1 MTKARLI
8 EGAGSAVAFIAALAL
23 AGVLSRFWHLSG
35 LGLAVVS
42 TLIVAGA
49 LALLRVP
56 APFESRFYRAVD
68 VWRHGVDFATAAIGL
83 WAVVSILPA
92 SRDFLCEPLVP
103 WRISIALFGAFGMN
117 WLARAVAL
125 RAPPAERSS
134 LMIFLA
140 FFWIAPFY
148 AFFHAPW
155 FLAQAIVSPCANR
168 PFAQSVIAATGMV
181 IASEAGRRLANFSFR
196 SGNLN
201 GRSG

>member
-1 MTKARLI
+1 MTKTRLI
-8 EGAGSAVAFIAALAL
+8 EGAASAAAFIAAVAFV
-23 AGVLSRFWHLSG
+23 GVLGRFWHLSA
-35 LGLAVVS
+35 LGLALVS
-42 TLIVAGA
+42 TLILAGA

-56 APFESRFYRAVD
+56 ARFESRFYRSVH
-68 VWRHGVDFATAAIGL
+68 VWQHGVDFATAAIGL

-125 RAPPAERSS
+125 RAPPTERYS

-155 FLAQAIVSPCANR
+155 FLAQAIVSPCADR
-168 PFAQSVIAATGMV
+168 PLAQSVIAATGMV
-181 IASEAGRRLANFSFR
+181 IASVAGQHLANFSF
-196 SGNLN
+196 GTEN
-201 GRSG
+201 